1 MFLQDKDSRFLEQK
15 TTKPKI
21 ESVITEYQFL
31 HSGVKEM
38 LQDFIIW
45 LKSNKI
51 SLGWASSNAWK
62 MAYKGSRLGTV
73 RLYEGSLYIDP
84 PFGNNDGDL
93 EKFIINENLAEIIWN
108 NVEFCVN
115 CFCATPGH
123 SARILGRDF
132 ENVCHSVRFKDPGT
146 DEFAC
151 AKKLLEYVI
160 KTSQSNSTAKRPVFD
175 PETAGLTRI
184 ENKMRVSG
192 VSDLRGIPNEN
203 AERLFDGDYSQSLY
217 VGPYGPYK
225 SDGRSCEITF
235 HLDVPVT
242 IEMYSI
248 VTNKNG
254 VIPNSWIL
262 YGAVSE
268 NDFRKQLDARINT
281 DAFTEP
287 IPQFSEKAFKVDNP
301 GSYRYYKIVF
311 EGGAFQLSQMH
322 FYVR

>member
-15 TTKPKI
+15 TSKPKI
-21 ESVITEYQFL
+21 ESIIAEYQFL
-31 HSGVKEM
+31 HSGVKEG
-38 LQDFIIW
+38 LQDFTSW
-45 LKSNKI
+45 LKANKI
-51 SLGWASSNAWK
+51 SLVWASSNAWK
-62 MAYKGSRLGTV
+62 MAYKGSRIGTV

-84 PFGNNDGDL
+84 PFGNNDGNL
-93 EKFIINENLAEIIWN
+93 EKFLTDENLAEIIWD

-115 CFCATPGH
+115 CFCASPGH
-123 SARILGRDF
+123 SARILGRNF

-160 KTSQSNSTAKRPVFD
+160 KASQSNGTAKRPVFD
-175 PETAGLTRI
+175 PKTVGLTRI
-184 ENKMRVSG
+184 ENKTRVSN
-192 VSDLRGIPNEN
+192 VSDLRNIPSEN
-203 AERLFDGDYSQSLY
+203 AEKLFDDDYSQSIY

-225 SDGRSCEITF
+225 SDGRSCGITF
-235 HLDVPVT
+235 QLDAPVT

-262 YGAVSE
+262 YGAASE
-268 NDFRKQLDARINT
+268 NDLGEQLDARIKT
-281 DAFTEP
+281 DAFVEP
-287 IPQFSEKAFKVDNP
+287 VPQFSEKAFSIDNP

-311 EGGAFQLSQMH
+311 EGEAFQLSQMH
-322 FYVR
+322 FYIR